1 VGIVFTKYNKVLI
14 TCHFLIERK
23 NNVCHVFFQADCG
36 LMGDEDEGFVVR
48 VRGLP
53 WSASHE
59 EVKNF
64 LEGTLN
70 YQL

>member
-1 VGIVFTKYNKVLI
+1 
-14 TCHFLIERK
+14 
-23 NNVCHVFFQADCG
+23 
-36 LMGDEDEGFVVR
+36 MGDEDEGFVVR

-64 LEGTLN
+64 LEGTGLH
-70 YQL
+70 LG